1 MADEP
6 LALVPGTL
14 EMLVLKTLSLSA
26 MHGWGIG
33 ERIQQLSRD
42 TFRVNQGTL
51 YPVLERLQQRGWV
64 TAEWRPSE
72 NNRRAKYYVL
82 TRAGAKHLAAEQR
95 DWARSILAIDLI
107 LRTEG

>member
-1 MADEP
+1 MGDGSLP
-6 LALVPGTL
+6 IIPGTL
-14 EMLVLKTLSLSA
+14 ELLVLKTLSLEP

-42 TFRVNQGTL
+42 LFRVNQGTL

-64 TAEWRPSE
+64 TAEWRLSD

-82 TRAGAKHLAAEQR
+82 TRAGQRRLAAER
-95 DWARSILAIDLI
+95 EDWERSSRAVDLI
-107 LRTEG
+107 LRTAG